1 MSREER
7 RKLILPRPRFII
19 SLLFLIVAVLIG
31 TGSLAWFAKVED
43 VVDLVT
49 VSGAA
54 HAFYFNG
61 GDGSAPDDGTTKTDY
76 KEPGT
81 KYPSYAYDGGNSD
94 GPYQIDNAIQL
105 YNFAWLQ
112 YLGYFNQAENG
123 ALKQTYFV
131 LTSDIDL
138 TTGEYAGLTLPPVG
152 TEENPFLGNFNGNGY
167 TIKGLKISNNVNDL
181 QNSALSGGT
190 ATAVNVPEQAL
201 SGGSLTDPAKIVGFF
216 GIVGEADGTSDGT
229 VTIGGNSV
237 TYSSAAIEVRDVV
250 IQNAEIKTQTT
261 ESLAG
266 IAAGYVN
273 GTMENVRV
281 VGGTLV
287 SGATASVAGVGTT
300 NLTDYGA
307 VGYCTEPF
315 RQVNEVTTVQVYD
328 PQAISSGGGGGATPE
343 QGNNWGASVDMR
355 SMYNDLRSVY
365 TTTTN
370 TSATYASAITR
381 THHADG
387 TITDVVTG
395 NGTAPLSVTAQAG
408 NGSLTYPIK
417 VTEVDDNGD
426 VIASY
431 SIVQRDD
438 TTDFV
443 YLYGEETTATRTQEV
458 HHIYEYEKP
467 AVYIYSGTNYL
478 TFNGTTFG
486 NATLEANATKW
497 VIDGG
502 NIYTIIQSGDTVSKY
517 YIVKTAGNT
526 LGSSGA
532 LAEDAAAPAG
542 TTAWTIGTDEIYSG
556 QWYLCY
562 KDGFWQ
568 LIRKETNL
576 ITESTGTH
584 YLTISGSPA
593 AISDTVK
600 ASALPWVKSAS
611 TDYTLTTEYN
621 GTTYYLMCD
630 SVGTLTVEANPAT
643 PTVWNNVDAS
653 GSEKAKIYTM
663 VGETEARALVYDD
676 VDGWSTTTYF
686 VGGPGSDWGGSIDIK
701 TLNTRIYNAY
711 EGNTTTGIY
720 SKTINDFSMVMS
732 RSSSSNPTNSHVVY
746 RHRRGTLIPINM
758 DDNFN
763 VLSSNTGYFVG
774 SNIGTSTSVNASPKS
789 SSYNIDYIARSLS
802 NSALDGANIYNGT
815 QARYTPSTLE
825 VLTYSGNAWHRITD
839 SYNSAHSSVHADL
852 SSYSALSVDALGFEK
867 YNSARDSLN
876 DIFTNSSG
884 ASESKIHGIH
894 FDTNVP
900 ALSDAVVADVSIF
913 GKNYTNYPLIRSS
926 VDFNVKEPGRI
937 TFFAGTYYAFVSAQD
952 GRNNINNS
960 NYFNDSFFSLNAIE
974 RDPTTHQ
981 ITSVKKISRIYKD
994 ADGTEE
1000 IPYIYQYSDGSYS
1013 ATRSNEDTL
1022 LFDTSIFDQKAPVNL
1037 ALYYFEIP
1045 VNAGEYAMGAVSAS
1059 QKKGAYLIY
1068 LDIAASAAIEGDS
1081 LFDTSVET
1089 VVASNKAS
1097 DPLEYTT
1104 TDDTTGSVD
1113 INTYPTYYP
1122 LAWNQG
1128 HTAPASTNTGYVV
1141 SGGNTDS
1148 APPGDIRVSRYNKN
1162 AAGNWASIRASL
1174 ANGVLNNGRVYTI
1187 VNGTQQTIT
1196 QYGIGNQLTTQ
1207 YEKVSA
1213 DVNDLLRG
1221 ETYVYGMHFMQAQ
1234 ISATDTVTVP
1244 KAVINGTTYT
1254 DYAMPQDSIDFHVA
1268 TKGRVTFMAGTYF
1281 SGSNGTQSFFS
1292 LHHVLRDSDQNITAI
1307 KELAGIYGDGDST
1320 HNYVYSYVGDTNY
1333 YNSDGTL
1340 AGSSLPSGYAQIFDT
1355 AVIRNR
1361 RNLTMN
1367 SVYYFEVPLD
1377 AGEFALGS
1385 ADGDGAYLI
1394 YLDIAANADFSI
1406 RTTTTET
1413 TRVSTVALDYP
1424 KGVAFVDAAGSVL
1437 FDTEGSL
1444 DPSKS
1449 VFLSLPTAASA
1460 GTTTFAMSQ
1469 DKTLTVTNT
1478 DALLTGYAAKNVPAD
1493 ATLVVTNSSGSPAT
1507 INVTGT
1513 ETITETVTSLDANSA
1528 GGTVTTTTVTTQT
1541 TQNGATSTEVVQNV
1555 ATTSIS
1561 GTTTTVT
1568 TSPAPAYDGHS
1579 LIPTDYTGA
1588 EPAPAAV
1595 ILEYNVEGMGLTH
1608 TVTRDGS
1615 LNLVATEQT
1624 VSVTEGDR
1632 TVEYTVFDAV
1642 RQTGDED
1649 STAAGK
1655 YDVVIGGTA
1664 GTYDVYVTTLDT
1676 NFDYTM
1682 NTTAFSV
1689 TGRREVTVQ

>member
-152 TEENPFLGNFNGNGY
+152 TEDNPFLGNFNGNGY
-167 TIKGLKISNNVNDL
+167 TIKGLKISNNVNEL

-237 TYSSAAIEVRDVV
+237 TYSSAAVEVRDVV
-250 IQNAEIKTQTT
+250 LQNAEIKTQTT

-395 NGTAPLSVTAQAG
+395 NGTAPLSVTVQSG

-517 YIVKTAGNT
+517 YIVKSADNT

-562 KDGFWQ
+562 KDGFWR

-584 YLTISGSPA
+584 YLTVSGSPA
-593 AISDTVK
+593 AIADSVK

-611 TDYTLTTEYN
+611 TDFTLTTEYN
-621 GTTYYLMCD
+621 GTTYYLMC
-630 SVGTLTVEANPAT
+630 SSAGLLSIEASPAT
-643 PTVWNNVDAS
+643 PTVWNSVEAT

-663 VGETEARALVYDD
+663 VSENEGRALVYDATE
-676 VDGWSTTTYF
+676 GWSTTTYY
-686 VGGPGSDWGGSIDIK
+686 VGGPGNDWGGSIDM
-701 TLNTRIYNAY
+701 LALHSRLL
-711 EGNTTTGIY
+711 
-720 SKTINDFSMVMS
+720 TI
-732 RSSSSNPTNSHVVY
+732 
-746 RHRRGTLIPINM
+746 
-758 DDNFN
+758 
-763 VLSSNTGYFVG
+763 
-774 SNIGTSTSVNASPKS
+774 
-789 SSYNIDYIARSLS
+789 
-802 NSALDGANIYNGT
+802 
-815 QARYTPSTLE
+815 
-825 VLTYSGNAWHRITD
+825 
-839 SYNSAHSSVHADL
+839 
-852 SSYSALSVDALGFEK
+852 
-867 YNSARDSLN
+867 RDS
-876 DIFTNSSG
+876 DKS
-884 ASESKIHGIH
+884 
-894 FDTNVP
+894 
-900 ALSDAVVADVSIF
+900 
-913 GKNYTNYPLIRSS
+913 
-926 VDFNVKEPGRI
+926 
-937 TFFAGTYYAFVSAQD
+937 FVSGTRTYLRA
-952 GRNNINNS
+952 INGGNKG
-960 NYFNDSFFSLNAIE
+960 SFTFSL
-974 RDPTTHQ
+974 
-981 ITSVKKISRIYKD
+981 Y
-994 ADGTEE
+994 
-1000 IPYIYQYSDGSYS
+1000 
-1013 ATRSNEDTL
+1013 
-1022 LFDTSIFDQKAPVNL
+1022 
-1037 ALYYFEIP
+1037 
-1045 VNAGEYAMGAVSAS
+1045 
-1059 QKKGAYLIY
+1059 
-1068 LDIAASAAIEGDS
+1068 
-1081 LFDTSVET
+1081 
-1089 VVASNKAS
+1089 AS
-1097 DPLEYTT
+1097 D
-1104 TDDTTGSVD
+1104 
-1113 INTYPTYYP
+1113 
-1122 LAWNQG
+1122 
-1128 HTAPASTNTGYVV
+1128 
-1141 SGGNTDS
+1141 
-1148 APPGDIRVSRYNKN
+1148 
-1162 AAGNWASIRASL
+1162 
-1174 ANGVLNNGRVYTI
+1174 VLNNNY
-1187 VNGTQQTIT
+1187 
-1196 QYGIGNQLTTQ
+1196 
-1207 YEKVSA
+1207 K
-1213 DVNDLLRG
+1213 
-1221 ETYVYGMHFMQAQ
+1221 F
-1234 ISATDTVTVP
+1234 
-1244 KAVINGTTYT
+1244 
-1254 DYAMPQDSIDFHVA
+1254 
-1268 TKGRVTFMAGTYF
+1268 
-1281 SGSNGTQSFFS
+1281 
-1292 LHHVLRDSDQNITAI
+1292 
-1307 KELAGIYGDGDST
+1307 IY
-1320 HNYVYSYVGDTNY
+1320 
-1333 YNSDGTL
+1333 
-1340 AGSSLPSGYAQIFDT
+1340 QF
-1355 AVIRNR
+1355 
-1361 RNLTMN
+1361 
-1367 SVYYFEVPLD
+1367 
-1377 AGEFALGS
+1377 
-1385 ADGDGAYLI
+1385 
-1394 YLDIAANADFSI
+1394 
-1406 RTTTTET
+1406 
-1413 TRVSTVALDYP
+1413 
-1424 KGVAFVDAAGSVL
+1424 K
-1437 FDTEGSL
+1437 
-1444 DPSKS
+1444 
-1449 VFLSLPTAASA
+1449 
-1460 GTTTFAMSQ
+1460 
-1469 DKTLTVTNT
+1469 
-1478 DALLTGYAAKNVPAD
+1478 
-1493 ATLVVTNSSGSPAT
+1493 
-1507 INVTGT
+1507 
-1513 ETITETVTSLDANSA
+1513 
-1528 GGTVTTTTVTTQT
+1528 
-1541 TQNGATSTEVVQNV
+1541 
-1555 ATTSIS
+1555 
-1561 GTTTTVT
+1561 
-1568 TSPAPAYDGHS
+1568 
-1579 LIPTDYTGA
+1579 
-1588 EPAPAAV
+1588 
-1595 ILEYNVEGMGLTH
+1595 
-1608 TVTRDGS
+1608 
-1615 LNLVATEQT
+1615 
-1624 VSVTEGDR
+1624 
-1632 TVEYTVFDAV
+1632 
-1642 RQTGDED
+1642 
-1649 STAAGK
+1649 
-1655 YDVVIGGTA
+1655 
-1664 GTYDVYVTTLDT
+1664 
-1676 NFDYTM
+1676 
-1682 NTTAFSV
+1682 
-1689 TGRREVTVQ
+1689 